1 MRPSE
6 LTIRP
11 TSPDDLDAIGE
22 IYAHHVKTGVATFE
36 LVPPDQSEWRSR
48 LQTVT
53 ARGLPFLTA
62 WLGGQVAGYAYCS
75 PWKSR
80 PAYRHTVEDSI
91 YVAPHAVGHGVG
103 GQLLDTLLAEC
114 GRAAANGSQPE
125 VVADAV
131 LHALTSDKPRTR
143 YPVGV
148 GAKRMLFMRRLL
160 PDRRFDRIIL
170 RAGGL
175 DRVR

>member
-114 GRAAANGSQPE
+114 GRAGIRE
-125 VVADAV
+125 VIAVIVDADAV
-131 LHALTSDKPRTR
+131 ASVALHRNRGFVEAGRLKSVGFKHGRYLDTLLLQRSLTVAP
-143 YPVGV
+143 G
-148 GAKRMLFMRRLL
+148 
-160 PDRRFDRIIL
+160 
-170 RAGGL
+170 
-175 DRVR
+175 

>member
-1 MRPSE
+1 MRPSD

-36 LVPPDQSEWRSR
+36 LAPPDQSEWRSR

-53 ARGLPFLTA
+53 ASGLPFLTA
-62 WLGGQVAGYAYCS
+62 WLDGEVAGYAYCS
-75 PWKSR
+75 PWKTR

-91 YVAPHAVGHGVG
+91 YVAPHAVGRGVG

-114 GRAAANGSQPE
+114 GRAGIRE
-125 VVADAV
+125 VIAVIVDADAV
-131 LHALTSDKPRTR
+131 ASVALHRNRGFVEAGRLNSVGFKHGRWLDTLLLQRSLTVPR
-143 YPVGV
+143 G
-148 GAKRMLFMRRLL
+148 
-160 PDRRFDRIIL
+160 
-170 RAGGL
+170 
-175 DRVR
+175 